1 VAGLFQSHRRRQDAS
16 PIPWQDDSFKRF
28 WHEKGIV
35 RELVFSVCNIVLGDR
50 KLKIL
55 EDKLSG
61 VVGDVLLD
69 SC

>member
-1 VAGLFQSHRRRQDAS
+1 MHL
-16 PIPWQDDSFKRF
+16 RF
-28 WHEKGIV
+28 LGKMTVSNGFGTKKGIV